1 MIKKILVT
9 LLILILLSAIGIVS
23 LIVFVD
29 PNNYRGFISNTVKD
43 KTGYELTIDGNLRW
57 HIWPQV
63 SILTDSVKLSD
74 IDAKKPILTADNMRL
89 DVELF
94 PLFSKKL
101 TVKNVFIKSAII
113 NITDESKGQVYK
125 HKAQQQTTT
134 DENQTS
140 QTKQQKDSSKWAFT
154 LNKLE
159 VSDSTVVLQNKDDFI
174 NFRNINLAI
183 TQKTDK
189 KIAIDVKG
197 NIDRNQQDFSY
208 VANADV
214 DLALFPEKAIIDLKK
229 FNYIYKGIDLSAKEL
244 KGNLKGVIDY
254 YHNSK
259 QLMSKD
265 LSFSANENYFSGSFN
280 ANFDKKPYIDL
291 TIASNELNFTPF
303 IQKDKDKKTN
313 QNITI
318 QQTPPV
324 VSNVINVDNELNFL
338 NNFNAKAKL
347 DIKKLNVNNMIFN
360 NINVALV
367 NNDGVATIQNIS
379 ADFAKGHIAATGM
392 ANGKQKYTQ
401 IKLIPKISN
410 IDLNT
415 FFNQME
421 TPNDLEGLFNANGD
435 IELST
440 LSANKLLES
449 LKGNLS
455 INISNAKLNKI
466 NINNIIENAATKY
479 IKDVSSTENLK
490 NYTEFSKISTTAYF
504 NKGDLELTTLNA
516 LSPTLEVV
524 EGSGRVG
531 MIQKNLDINMNVKI
545 LGGWN
550 GKSETI
556 AKLQKLVIP
565 MHIYGEFSK
574 LHYQLDL
581 GQVIKDI
588 FNDKLQESL
597 DKFRNKLENRNSKD
611 DSKSNSKQKAVDM
624 LENLLSK

>member
-9 LLILILLSAIGIVS
+9 LLILILLTAIGIVS

-29 PNNYRGFISNTVKD
+29 PNNYRGFISDTVKN

-57 HIWPQV
+57 HIWPQI

-101 TVKNVFIKSAII
+101 EVKNVFIKSAII
-113 NITDESKGQVYK
+113 NITDDSKGQVYK
-125 HKAQQQTTT
+125 HKAEQLPSTDESQTT
-134 DENQTS
+134 

-159 VSDSTVVLQNKDDFI
+159 VSDSTIVLQNKDDFI

-183 TQKTDK
+183 IQKADK
-189 KIAIDVKG
+189 KITIDVKG
-197 NIDRNQQDFSY
+197 NIDRNQQNFSY
-208 VANADV
+208 VADADV
-214 DLALFPEKAIIDLKK
+214 DLTLFPEKAIIDLKK
-229 FNYIYKGIDLSAKEL
+229 FDYTYKGIALPTKEL
-244 KGNLKGVIDY
+244 KGNLKGVINY
-254 YHNSK
+254 QHNSK
-259 QLMSKD
+259 QLTSKD
-265 LSFSANENYFSGSFN
+265 LSFSVNENYFSGALN

-291 TIASNELNFTPF
+291 TVTSNELNLTPF
-303 IQKDKDKKTN
+303 LEKDKKTN
-313 QNITI
+313 ENITI

-324 VSNVINVDNELNFL
+324 VSNVTKVDNELNFL
-338 NNFNAKAKL
+338 NSFNAKAKL
-347 DIKKLNVNNMIFN
+347 DIKKLNINKMILN
-360 NINVALV
+360 DIDVALT
-367 NNDGVATIQNIS
+367 NNDGVATFQNIS
-379 ADFAKGHIAATGM
+379 FDFAKGHIAATGM

-401 IKLIPKISN
+401 IKLIPKVTN

-421 TPNDLEGLFNANGD
+421 TPNDLEGLFNASGD
-435 IELST
+435 IEVNT
-440 LSANKLLES
+440 LSGNKLLES

-455 INISNAKLNKI
+455 INVTNAKLNKI
-466 NINNIIENAATKY
+466 NINSIIENAATKY
-479 IKDVSSTENLK
+479 TKDISSTENMK
-490 NYTEFSKISTTAYF
+490 NYTEFSKISTDAYL
-504 NKGDLELTTLNA
+504 NKGNLELTTLNA
-516 LSPTLEVV
+516 LSPTLEVID
-524 EGSGRVG
+524 GSGRVG
-531 MIQKNLDINMNVKI
+531 MTQKDLDINMNIKI

-550 GKSETI
+550 GKSNTI

-565 MHIYGEFSK
+565 LRIYGQFSK
-574 LHYQLDL
+574 LHYQLDI
-581 GQVIKDI
+581 GQVIKDL

-597 DKFRNKLENRNSKD
+597 DKFRIKLENRNSKD
-611 DSKSNSKQKAVDM
+611 DSKSKSKQKAVDM

>member
-1 MIKKILVT
+1 MIKKILIT
-9 LLILILLSAIGIVS
+9 LLILILLTAIGIVS

-29 PNNYRGFISNTVKD
+29 PNNYRGFISDTVKD

-101 TVKNVFIKSAII
+101 EVKNVFIKSAII
-113 NITDESKGQVYK
+113 NITDDSKGQVYK
-125 HKAQQQTTT
+125 HKAEQQPSTDESQTT
-134 DENQTS
+134 

-183 TQKTDK
+183 IQKSDK

-197 NIDRNQQDFSY
+197 NIDRNQQNFSY
-208 VANADV
+208 VADADV

-229 FNYIYKGIDLSAKEL
+229 FDYTYKGVAIPTKEL
-244 KGNLKGVIDY
+244 KGNLKGVINY
-254 YHNSK
+254 LHNSK
-259 QLMSKD
+259 QLTSKD
-265 LSFSANENYFSGSFN
+265 LSFSVNENYFSGAVN

-291 TIASNELNFTPF
+291 TVTSNELNLTPF
-303 IQKDKDKKTN
+303 LEKDKKTN
-313 QNITI
+313 ENITI

-324 VSNVINVDNELNFL
+324 VSNVTKVNNELNFL
-338 NNFNAKAKL
+338 NSFNAKAKL
-347 DIKKLNVNNMIFN
+347 DIKKLNVNKMILN
-360 NINVALV
+360 NINVALA
-367 NNDGVATIQNIS
+367 NNDGVATFQNIS
-379 ADFAKGHIAATGM
+379 FDFAKGHIAATGM

-401 IKLIPKISN
+401 IKLIPKVTN

-421 TPNDLEGLFNANGD
+421 TPNDLEGLFNASGD
-435 IELST
+435 IEVNT
-440 LSANKLLES
+440 LSGNKLLES

-455 INISNAKLNKI
+455 INVTNAKLNKI
-466 NINNIIENAATKY
+466 NINNIIQNAATKY
-479 IKDVSSTENLK
+479 TKDISSTENMK
-490 NYTEFSKISTTAYF
+490 NYTEFSKISTDAYL
-504 NKGDLELTTLNA
+504 NKGNLELTTLNA
-516 LSPTLEVV
+516 LSPTLEVID
-524 EGSGRVG
+524 GSGRVG
-531 MIQKNLDINMNVKI
+531 MTQKDLDINMNIKI

-550 GKSETI
+550 GKSNTI

-565 MHIYGEFSK
+565 LRIYGQFSK
-574 LHYQLDL
+574 LHYQLDI
-581 GQVIKDI
+581 GQVIKDL

-597 DKFRNKLENRNSKD
+597 DKFRNKLENRSSKD
-611 DSKSNSKQKAVDM
+611 GSKSDSKQKAVDM
-624 LENLLSK
+624 LENLLGK

>member
-9 LLILILLSAIGIVS
+9 LLILILLTAIGIVS

-29 PNNYRGFISNTVKD
+29 PNNYRGFISDTVKD

-57 HIWPQV
+57 HIWPQI

-101 TVKNVFIKSAII
+101 EVKNVFIKSAII
-113 NITDESKGQVYK
+113 NITDDSKGQVYK
-125 HKAQQQTTT
+125 HKAEQLPSTDESQTT
-134 DENQTS
+134 

-159 VSDSTVVLQNKDDFI
+159 VSDSTIVLQNKDDFI

-183 TQKTDK
+183 IQKADK
-189 KIAIDVKG
+189 KITIDVKG
-197 NIDRNQQDFSY
+197 NIDRNQQNFSY
-208 VANADV
+208 VADADV
-214 DLALFPEKAIIDLKK
+214 DLTLFPEKAIIDLKK
-229 FNYIYKGIDLSAKEL
+229 FDYTYKGIALPTKEL
-244 KGNLKGVIDY
+244 KGNLKGVINY
-254 YHNSK
+254 QHNSK
-259 QLMSKD
+259 QLTSKD
-265 LSFSANENYFSGSFN
+265 LSFSVNENYFSGALN

-291 TIASNELNFTPF
+291 TVTSNELNLTPF
-303 IQKDKDKKTN
+303 LEKDKKTN
-313 QNITI
+313 ENITI

-324 VSNVINVDNELNFL
+324 VSNVTKVDNELNFL
-338 NNFNAKAKL
+338 NSFNAKAKL
-347 DIKKLNVNNMIFN
+347 DIKKLNINKMILN
-360 NINVALV
+360 NIDVALT
-367 NNDGVATIQNIS
+367 NNDGVATFQNIS
-379 ADFAKGHIAATGM
+379 FDFAKGHIAATGM

-401 IKLIPKISN
+401 IKLIPKVTN

-421 TPNDLEGLFNANGD
+421 TPNDLEGLFNASGD
-435 IELST
+435 IEVNT
-440 LSANKLLES
+440 LSGNKLLES

-455 INISNAKLNKI
+455 INVTNAKLNKI

-479 IKDVSSTENLK
+479 TKDISSTENMK
-490 NYTEFSKISTTAYF
+490 NYTEFSKISTDAYL
-504 NKGDLELTTLNA
+504 NKGNLELTTLNA
-516 LSPTLEVV
+516 LSPTLEVID
-524 EGSGRVG
+524 GSGRVG
-531 MIQKNLDINMNVKI
+531 MTQKDLDINMNIKI

-550 GKSETI
+550 GKSNTI

-565 MHIYGEFSK
+565 LRIYGQFSK
-574 LHYQLDL
+574 LHYQLDI
-581 GQVIKDI
+581 GQVIKDL

-597 DKFRNKLENRNSKD
+597 DKFRIKLENRNSKD
-611 DSKSNSKQKAVDM
+611 DSKSKSKQKAVDM

>member
-1 MIKKILVT
+1 MIKKILIT
-9 LLILILLSAIGIVS
+9 LLILILLTAIGIVS

-29 PNNYRGFISNTVKD
+29 PNNYRGFISDTVKD

-57 HIWPQV
+57 HIWPQI

-101 TVKNVFIKSAII
+101 EVKNVFIKSAII

-125 HKAQQQTTT
+125 HKAEQQPTTDDTQTT
-134 DENQTS
+134 
-140 QTKQQKDSSKWAFT
+140 QTKQQKESSKWAFT

-183 TQKTDK
+183 IQKSDK

-197 NIDRNQQDFSY
+197 NIDRNQQNFSY
-208 VANADV
+208 VADADV

-229 FNYIYKGIDLSAKEL
+229 FDYTYKGVAIPTKEL
-244 KGNLKGVIDY
+244 KGNLKGVINY
-254 YHNSK
+254 LHNSK
-259 QLMSKD
+259 QLTSKD
-265 LSFSANENYFSGSFN
+265 LSFSVNENYFSGAFN

-291 TIASNELNFTPF
+291 TVTSNELNLTPF
-303 IQKDKDKKTN
+303 LEKDKKTN
-313 QNITI
+313 ENITI

-324 VSNVINVDNELNFL
+324 VSNVTKVDNELNFL
-338 NNFNAKAKL
+338 NSFNAKAKL
-347 DIKKLNVNNMIFN
+347 DIKKLNVNKMILN
-360 NINVALV
+360 NINVALA
-367 NNDGVATIQNIS
+367 NNDGVTTFQNIGF
-379 ADFAKGHIAATGM
+379 DFAKGHIAATGM

-401 IKLIPKISN
+401 IKLVPKITN

-415 FFNQME
+415 FFNQIE
-421 TPNDLEGLFNANGD
+421 TPNDLEGVFNASGD
-435 IELST
+435 IEVNT
-440 LSANKLLES
+440 LSGNKLLEN

-455 INISNAKLNKI
+455 INVTNAKLNKI
-466 NINNIIENAATKY
+466 NINSIIQNAATKY
-479 IKDVSSTENLK
+479 TKDVSATDNMK
-490 NYTEFSKISTTAYF
+490 NYTEFSKISTDAYL
-504 NKGDLELTTLNA
+504 NRGNLELTTLNA
-516 LSPTLEVV
+516 LSPTLEIVD
-524 EGSGRVG
+524 GSGKVG
-531 MIQKNLDINMNVKI
+531 MSQKDLDINMNIKI

-550 GKSETI
+550 GKSNTI

-565 MHIYGEFSK
+565 LRIYGQFSK
-574 LHYQLDL
+574 LHYQLDI
-581 GQVIKDI
+581 GQVIKDL

-611 DSKSNSKQKAVDM
+611 GSKSDSKQKAVDM
-624 LENLLSK
+624 LENLLGK

>member
-1 MIKKILVT
+1 MIKKILIT
-9 LLILILLSAIGIVS
+9 LLILILLTAIGIVS

-29 PNNYRGFISNTVKD
+29 PNNYRGFISDTVKD

-101 TVKNVFIKSAII
+101 EIKNVFIKSAII

-125 HKAQQQTTT
+125 HKAEQQPTTDDTQTT
-134 DENQTS
+134 
-140 QTKQQKDSSKWAFT
+140 QTKQQKESSKWAFT

-183 TQKTDK
+183 IQKSDK

-197 NIDRNQQDFSY
+197 NIDRNQQNFSY
-208 VANADV
+208 VADADV

-229 FNYIYKGIDLSAKEL
+229 FDYTYKGVAIPTKEL
-244 KGNLKGVIDY
+244 KGNLKGVINY
-254 YHNSK
+254 LHNSK
-259 QLMSKD
+259 QLTSKD
-265 LSFSANENYFSGSFN
+265 LSFSVNENYFSGAVN

-291 TIASNELNFTPF
+291 TVTSNELNLTPF
-303 IQKDKDKKTN
+303 LEKDKKTN
-313 QNITI
+313 ENITI

-324 VSNVINVDNELNFL
+324 VSNVTNVDNELNFL
-338 NNFNAKAKL
+338 NSFNAKAKL
-347 DIKKLNVNNMIFN
+347 DIKKLNVNKMILN
-360 NINVALV
+360 NINVALA
-367 NNDGVATIQNIS
+367 NNDGVTTFQNIGF
-379 ADFAKGHIAATGM
+379 DFAKGHIAATGM

-401 IKLIPKISN
+401 IKLVPKITN

-415 FFNQME
+415 FFNQIE
-421 TPNDLEGLFNANGD
+421 TPNDLEGVFNASGD
-435 IELST
+435 IEVNT
-440 LSANKLLES
+440 LSGNKLLEN

-455 INISNAKLNKI
+455 INVTNAKLNKI
-466 NINNIIENAATKY
+466 NINSIIQNAATKY
-479 IKDVSSTENLK
+479 TKDVSATENMK
-490 NYTEFSKISTTAYF
+490 NYTEFSKISTDAYL
-504 NKGDLELTTLNA
+504 NRGNLELTTLNA
-516 LSPTLEVV
+516 LSPTLEIVD
-524 EGSGRVG
+524 GSGKVG
-531 MIQKNLDINMNVKI
+531 MIQKDLDINMNIKI

-550 GKSETI
+550 GKSNTI

-565 MHIYGEFSK
+565 LRIYGQFSK
-574 LHYQLDL
+574 LHYQLDI
-581 GQVIKDI
+581 GQVIKDL

-597 DKFRNKLENRNSKD
+597 DKFRNKLENHSSKD
-611 DSKSNSKQKAVDM
+611 GSKSDSKQKAVDM
-624 LENLLSK
+624 LENLLGK

>member
-1 MIKKILVT
+1 MIKKILIT
-9 LLILILLSAIGIVS
+9 LLILILLTAIGIVS

-29 PNNYRGFISNTVKD
+29 PNNYRGFISDTVKD

-101 TVKNVFIKSAII
+101 EVKNVFIKSAII

-125 HKAQQQTTT
+125 HKAEQQPTANDTQTT
-134 DENQTS
+134 
-140 QTKQQKDSSKWAFT
+140 QTKQQKESSKWAFT

-183 TQKTDK
+183 IQKSDK

-197 NIDRNQQDFSY
+197 NIDRNQQIFSY
-208 VANADV
+208 VADADV
-214 DLALFPEKAIIDLKK
+214 DLTLFPEKAIIDLKK
-229 FNYIYKGIDLSAKEL
+229 FDYTYKGIALPTKEL

-254 YHNSK
+254 QHNSK
-259 QLMSKD
+259 QLTSKD
-265 LSFSANENYFSGSFN
+265 LSFSVNENYFSGAVN

-291 TIASNELNFTPF
+291 TVTSNELNLTPF
-303 IQKDKDKKTN
+303 LEKDKKTN
-313 QNITI
+313 ENITI

-324 VSNVINVDNELNFL
+324 VSNVTKIDNELNFL
-338 NNFNAKAKL
+338 NSFNAKAKL
-347 DIKKLNVNNMIFN
+347 DIKKLNVNKMILN
-360 NINVALV
+360 NINVALA
-367 NNDGVATIQNIS
+367 NNDGVTTFQNIGF
-379 ADFAKGHIAATGM
+379 DFAKGHIAATGM

-401 IKLIPKISN
+401 IKLVPKITN

-415 FFNQME
+415 FFNQIE
-421 TPNDLEGLFNANGD
+421 TPNDLEGVFNASGD
-435 IELST
+435 IEVNT
-440 LSANKLLES
+440 LSGNKLLEN

-455 INISNAKLNKI
+455 INVTNAKLNKI
-466 NINNIIENAATKY
+466 NINSIIQNAATKY
-479 IKDVSSTENLK
+479 TKDVSATDNMK
-490 NYTEFSKISTTAYF
+490 NYTEFSKISTDAYL
-504 NKGDLELTTLNA
+504 NRGNLELTTLNA
-516 LSPTLEVV
+516 LSPTLEIVD
-524 EGSGRVG
+524 GSGKVG
-531 MIQKNLDINMNVKI
+531 MIQKDLDINMNIKI

-550 GKSETI
+550 GKSNTI

-565 MHIYGEFSK
+565 LRIYGQFSK
-574 LHYQLDL
+574 LHYQLDI
-581 GQVIKDI
+581 GQVIKDL

-597 DKFRNKLENRNSKD
+597 DKFRNKLENRSSKD
-611 DSKSNSKQKAVDM
+611 GSKSDSKQKAVDM
-624 LENLLSK
+624 LENLLGK

>member
-9 LLILILLSAIGIVS
+9 LLILILLTAIGIVS

-29 PNNYRGFISNTVKD
+29 PNNYRGFISDTVKD

-57 HIWPQV
+57 HIWPQI

-101 TVKNVFIKSAII
+101 EVKNVFIKSAII
-113 NITDESKGQVYK
+113 NITDDSKGKVYK
-125 HKAQQQTTT
+125 HKAEQLPSTNESQTT
-134 DENQTS
+134 QTN
-140 QTKQQKDSSKWAFT
+140 QQKDSSKWAFT

-159 VSDSTVVLQNKDDFI
+159 VSDSTIVLQNKDDFI

-183 TQKTDK
+183 IQKADK

-197 NIDRNQQDFSY
+197 NIDRNQQNFSY
-208 VANADV
+208 LADADV
-214 DLALFPEKAIIDLKK
+214 DLTLFPEKAVIDLKK
-229 FNYIYKGIDLSAKEL
+229 FDYTYKGIALPTKEL
-244 KGNLKGVIDY
+244 KGNLKGVINY
-254 YHNSK
+254 QHNSK
-259 QLMSKD
+259 QLTSKD
-265 LSFSANENYFSGSFN
+265 LSFSVNENYFSGAFN

-291 TIASNELNFTPF
+291 TVTSNELNLTPF
-303 IQKDKDKKTN
+303 LEKDKKTN
-313 QNITI
+313 ENITI

-324 VSNVINVDNELNFL
+324 VSNVTKVDNELNFL
-338 NNFNAKAKL
+338 NSFNAKAKL
-347 DIKKLNVNNMIFN
+347 DIKKLNINKMILN
-360 NINVALV
+360 NIDVALT
-367 NNDGVATIQNIS
+367 NNDGVATFQNIS
-379 ADFAKGHIAATGM
+379 FDFAKGHIAATGM

-401 IKLIPKISN
+401 IKLIPKVTN

-435 IELST
+435 IEVNT
-440 LSANKLLES
+440 LSGNKLLES

-455 INISNAKLNKI
+455 INVTNAKLNKI
-466 NINNIIENAATKY
+466 NINNIIQNAATKY
-479 IKDVSSTENLK
+479 TKDISSTENMK
-490 NYTEFSKISTTAYF
+490 NYTEFSKISTDAYL
-504 NKGDLELTTLNA
+504 NKGNLELTTLNA
-516 LSPTLEVV
+516 LSPTLEVID
-524 EGSGRVG
+524 GSGRVG
-531 MIQKNLDINMNVKI
+531 MTQKDLDINMNIKI

-550 GKSETI
+550 GKSNTI

-565 MHIYGEFSK
+565 LRIYGQFSK
-574 LHYQLDL
+574 LHYQLDI
-581 GQVIKDI
+581 GQVIKDL

-597 DKFRNKLENRNSKD
+597 DKFRIKLENRNSKD
-611 DSKSNSKQKAVDM
+611 DSKSKSKQKAVDM

>member
-9 LLILILLSAIGIVS
+9 LLILILLTAIGIVS

-29 PNNYRGFISNTVKD
+29 PNNYRGFISDTVKN

-57 HIWPQV
+57 HIWPQI

-101 TVKNVFIKSAII
+101 EVKNVFIKSAII
-113 NITDESKGQVYK
+113 NITDDSKGQVYK
-125 HKAQQQTTT
+125 HKAEQLPSTDESQTT
-134 DENQTS
+134 

-159 VSDSTVVLQNKDDFI
+159 VSDSTIVLQNKDDFI

-183 TQKTDK
+183 IQKADK
-189 KIAIDVKG
+189 KITIDVKG
-197 NIDRNQQDFSY
+197 NIDRNQQNFSY
-208 VANADV
+208 VADADV
-214 DLALFPEKAIIDLKK
+214 DLTLFPEKAIIDLKK
-229 FNYIYKGIDLSAKEL
+229 FDYTYKGIALPTKEL
-244 KGNLKGVIDY
+244 KGNLKGVINY
-254 YHNSK
+254 QHNSK
-259 QLMSKD
+259 QLTSKD
-265 LSFSANENYFSGSFN
+265 LSFSVNENYFSGALN

-291 TIASNELNFTPF
+291 TVTSNELNLTPF
-303 IQKDKDKKTN
+303 LEKDKKTDE
-313 QNITI
+313 NITI

-324 VSNVINVDNELNFL
+324 VSNVTKVDNELNFL
-338 NNFNAKAKL
+338 NSFNAKAKL
-347 DIKKLNVNNMIFN
+347 DIKKLNINKMILN
-360 NINVALV
+360 NIDVALT
-367 NNDGVATIQNIS
+367 NNDGVATFQNIS
-379 ADFAKGHIAATGM
+379 FDFAKGHIAATGM

-401 IKLIPKISN
+401 IKLIPKVTN

-435 IELST
+435 IEVNT
-440 LSANKLLES
+440 LSGNKLLES

-455 INISNAKLNKI
+455 INVTNAKLNKI
-466 NINNIIENAATKY
+466 NINSIIENAATKY
-479 IKDVSSTENLK
+479 TKDISSTENMK
-490 NYTEFSKISTTAYF
+490 NYTEFSKISTDVYL
-504 NKGDLELTTLNA
+504 NKGNLELTTLNA
-516 LSPTLEVV
+516 LSPTLEVID
-524 EGSGRVG
+524 GSGRVG
-531 MIQKNLDINMNVKI
+531 MTQKDLDINMNIKI

-550 GKSETI
+550 GKSNTI

-565 MHIYGEFSK
+565 LRIYGQFSK
-574 LHYQLDL
+574 LHYQLDI
-581 GQVIKDI
+581 GQVIKDL

-597 DKFRNKLENRNSKD
+597 DKFRIKLENRNSKD
-611 DSKSNSKQKAVDM
+611 DSKSKSKQKAVDM

>member
-9 LLILILLSAIGIVS
+9 LLILILLTAIGIVS

-29 PNNYRGFISNTVKD
+29 PNNYRGFISDTVKD

-57 HIWPQV
+57 HIWPQI

-101 TVKNVFIKSAII
+101 EVKNVFIKSAII
-113 NITDESKGQVYK
+113 NITDDSKGQVYK
-125 HKAQQQTTT
+125 HKAEQLPSANESQTT
-134 DENQTS
+134 QTN
-140 QTKQQKDSSKWAFT
+140 QQKDSSKWAFT

-159 VSDSTVVLQNKDDFI
+159 VSDSTIVLQNKDDFI

-183 TQKTDK
+183 IQKADK

-197 NIDRNQQDFSY
+197 NIDRNQQNFSY
-208 VANADV
+208 VADADV
-214 DLALFPEKAIIDLKK
+214 DLTLFPEKAVIDLKK
-229 FNYIYKGIDLSAKEL
+229 FDYTYKGIALPTKEL
-244 KGNLKGVIDY
+244 KGNLKGVINY
-254 YHNSK
+254 QHNSK
-259 QLMSKD
+259 QLTSKD
-265 LSFSANENYFSGSFN
+265 LSFSVNENYFSGAFN

-291 TIASNELNFTPF
+291 TVTSNELNLTPF
-303 IQKDKDKKTN
+303 LEKDKKTN
-313 QNITI
+313 ENITI

-324 VSNVINVDNELNFL
+324 VSNVTKVDNELNFL
-338 NNFNAKAKL
+338 NSFNAKAKL
-347 DIKKLNVNNMIFN
+347 DIKKLNINKMILN
-360 NINVALV
+360 NIDVALT
-367 NNDGVATIQNIS
+367 NNDGVATFQNIS
-379 ADFAKGHIAATGM
+379 FDFAKGHIAATGM

-401 IKLIPKISN
+401 IKLIPKVTN

-435 IELST
+435 IEVNT
-440 LSANKLLES
+440 LSGNKLLES

-455 INISNAKLNKI
+455 INVTNAKLNKI
-466 NINNIIENAATKY
+466 NINSIIENAATKY
-479 IKDVSSTENLK
+479 TKDISSTENMK
-490 NYTEFSKISTTAYF
+490 NYTEFSKISTDAYL
-504 NKGDLELTTLNA
+504 NKGNLELTTLNA
-516 LSPTLEVV
+516 LSPTLEVID
-524 EGSGRVG
+524 GSGRVG
-531 MIQKNLDINMNVKI
+531 MTQKDLDINMNIKI

-550 GKSETI
+550 GKSNTI

-565 MHIYGEFSK
+565 LRIYGQFSK
-574 LHYQLDL
+574 LHYQLDI
-581 GQVIKDI
+581 GQVIKDL

-597 DKFRNKLENRNSKD
+597 DKFRIKLENRNSKD
-611 DSKSNSKQKAVDM
+611 DSKSKSKQKAVDM

>member
-9 LLILILLSAIGIVS
+9 LLILILLTAIGIVS

-29 PNNYRGFISNTVKD
+29 PNNYRGFISDTVKD

-57 HIWPQV
+57 HIWPQI

-101 TVKNVFIKSAII
+101 EVKNVFIKSAII
-113 NITDESKGQVYK
+113 NITDDSKGQVYK
-125 HKAQQQTTT
+125 HKAEQLPSTDESQTT
-134 DENQTS
+134 

-159 VSDSTVVLQNKDDFI
+159 VSDSTIVLQNKDDFI

-183 TQKTDK
+183 IQKADK
-189 KIAIDVKG
+189 KITIDVKG
-197 NIDRNQQDFSY
+197 NIDRNQQNFSY
-208 VANADV
+208 LADADV
-214 DLALFPEKAIIDLKK
+214 DLTLFPEKAIIDLKK
-229 FNYIYKGIDLSAKEL
+229 FDYTYKGIALPTKEL
-244 KGNLKGVIDY
+244 KGNLKGVINY
-254 YHNSK
+254 QHNSK
-259 QLMSKD
+259 QLTSKD
-265 LSFSANENYFSGSFN
+265 LSFSVNENYFSGALN

-291 TIASNELNFTPF
+291 TVTSNELNLTPF
-303 IQKDKDKKTN
+303 LEKDKKTN
-313 QNITI
+313 ENITI

-324 VSNVINVDNELNFL
+324 VSNVTKVDNELSFL
-338 NNFNAKAKL
+338 NSFNAKAKL
-347 DIKKLNVNNMIFN
+347 DIKKLNINKMILN
-360 NINVALV
+360 DIDVALT
-367 NNDGVATIQNIS
+367 NNDGVATFQNIS
-379 ADFAKGHIAATGM
+379 FDFAKGHIAATGM

-401 IKLIPKISN
+401 IKLIPKVTN

-421 TPNDLEGLFNANGD
+421 TPNDLEGLFNASGD
-435 IELST
+435 IEVNT
-440 LSANKLLES
+440 LSGNKLLES

-455 INISNAKLNKI
+455 INVTNAKLNKI
-466 NINNIIENAATKY
+466 NINNIIQNAATKY
-479 IKDVSSTENLK
+479 TKDISSTENMK
-490 NYTEFSKISTTAYF
+490 NYTEFSKISTDAYL
-504 NKGDLELTTLNA
+504 NKGNLELTTLNA
-516 LSPTLEVV
+516 LSPTLEVID
-524 EGSGRVG
+524 GSGRVG
-531 MIQKNLDINMNVKI
+531 MTQKDLDINMNIKI

-550 GKSETI
+550 GKSNTI

-565 MHIYGEFSK
+565 LRIYGQFSK
-574 LHYQLDL
+574 LHYQLDI
-581 GQVIKDI
+581 GQVIKDL

-597 DKFRNKLENRNSKD
+597 DKFRIKLENRNSKD
-611 DSKSNSKQKAVDM
+611 DSKSKSKQKAVDM

>member
-9 LLILILLSAIGIVS
+9 LLILILLTAIGIVS

-29 PNNYRGFISNTVKD
+29 PNNYRGFISDTVKD

-57 HIWPQV
+57 HIWPQI

-101 TVKNVFIKSAII
+101 EVKNVFIKSAII
-113 NITDESKGQVYK
+113 NITDDSKGQVYK
-125 HKAQQQTTT
+125 HKAEQLPSTNESQTT
-134 DENQTS
+134 QTN
-140 QTKQQKDSSKWAFT
+140 QQKDSSKWAFT

-159 VSDSTVVLQNKDDFI
+159 VSDSTIVLQNKDDFI

-183 TQKTDK
+183 IQKADK

-197 NIDRNQQDFSY
+197 NIDRNQQNFSY
-208 VANADV
+208 LADADV
-214 DLALFPEKAIIDLKK
+214 DLTLFPEKAVIDLKK
-229 FNYIYKGIDLSAKEL
+229 FDYTYKGIALPTKEL
-244 KGNLKGVIDY
+244 KGNLKGVINY
-254 YHNSK
+254 QHNSK
-259 QLMSKD
+259 QLTSKD
-265 LSFSANENYFSGSFN
+265 LSFSVNENYFSGAFN

-291 TIASNELNFTPF
+291 TVTSNELNLTPF
-303 IQKDKDKKTN
+303 LEKDKKTN
-313 QNITI
+313 ENITI

-324 VSNVINVDNELNFL
+324 VSNVTKVDNELNFL
-338 NNFNAKAKL
+338 NSFNAKAKL
-347 DIKKLNVNNMIFN
+347 DIKKLNINKMILN
-360 NINVALV
+360 NIDVALT
-367 NNDGVATIQNIS
+367 NNDGVATFQNIS
-379 ADFAKGHIAATGM
+379 FDFAKGHIAATGM

-401 IKLIPKISN
+401 IKLIPKVTN

-435 IELST
+435 IEVNT
-440 LSANKLLES
+440 LSGNKLLES

-455 INISNAKLNKI
+455 INVTNAKLNKI
-466 NINNIIENAATKY
+466 NINSIIENAATKY
-479 IKDVSSTENLK
+479 TKDISSTENMK
-490 NYTEFSKISTTAYF
+490 NYTEFSKISTDAYL
-504 NKGDLELTTLNA
+504 NKGNLELTTLNA
-516 LSPTLEVV
+516 LSPTLEVID
-524 EGSGRVG
+524 GSGRVG
-531 MIQKNLDINMNVKI
+531 MTQKDLDINMNIKI

-550 GKSETI
+550 GKSNTI

-565 MHIYGEFSK
+565 LRIYGQFSK
-574 LHYQLDL
+574 LHYQLDI
-581 GQVIKDI
+581 GQVIKDL

-597 DKFRNKLENRNSKD
+597 DKFRIKLENRNSKD
-611 DSKSNSKQKAVDM
+611 DSKSKSKQKAVDM

>member
-1 MIKKILVT
+1 MIKKILIT
-9 LLILILLSAIGIVS
+9 LLILILLTAIGIVS

-29 PNNYRGFISNTVKD
+29 PNNYRGFISDTVKD

-101 TVKNVFIKSAII
+101 EVKNVFIKSAII

-125 HKAQQQTTT
+125 HKAEQQPTTDDTQTT
-134 DENQTS
+134 
-140 QTKQQKDSSKWAFT
+140 QTKQQKESSKWAFT

-183 TQKTDK
+183 IQKSDK

-197 NIDRNQQDFSY
+197 NIDRNQQIFSY
-208 VANADV
+208 VADADV

-229 FNYIYKGIDLSAKEL
+229 FDYTYKGVAIPTKEL
-244 KGNLKGVIDY
+244 KGNLKGVINY
-254 YHNSK
+254 LHNSK
-259 QLMSKD
+259 QLTSKD
-265 LSFSANENYFSGSFN
+265 LSFSVNENYFSGAVN

-291 TIASNELNFTPF
+291 TVTSNELNLTPF
-303 IQKDKDKKTN
+303 LEKDKKAN
-313 QNITI
+313 ENITI

-324 VSNVINVDNELNFL
+324 VSNVTKVNNELNFL
-338 NNFNAKAKL
+338 NSFNAKAKL
-347 DIKKLNVNNMIFN
+347 DIKKLNVNKMILN
-360 NINVALV
+360 NINVALA
-367 NNDGVATIQNIS
+367 NNDGVTTFQNIGF
-379 ADFAKGHIAATGM
+379 DFAKGHIAATGM

-401 IKLIPKISN
+401 IKLIPKITN

-415 FFNQME
+415 FFNQIE
-421 TPNDLEGLFNANGD
+421 TPNDLEGVFNASGD
-435 IELST
+435 IEVNT
-440 LSANKLLES
+440 LSGNKLLEN

-455 INISNAKLNKI
+455 INVTNAKLNKI
-466 NINNIIENAATKY
+466 NINSIIQNAATKY
-479 IKDVSSTENLK
+479 TKDVSATDNMK
-490 NYTEFSKISTTAYF
+490 NYTEFSKISTDAYL
-504 NKGDLELTTLNA
+504 NRGNLELTTLNA
-516 LSPTLEVV
+516 LSPTLEIVD
-524 EGSGRVG
+524 GSGKVG
-531 MIQKNLDINMNVKI
+531 MIQKDLDINMNIKI

-550 GKSETI
+550 GKSNTI

-565 MHIYGEFSK
+565 LRIYGQFSK
-574 LHYQLDL
+574 LHYQLDI
-581 GQVIKDI
+581 GQVIKDL

-597 DKFRNKLENRNSKD
+597 DKFRNKLENHSSKD
-611 DSKSNSKQKAVDM
+611 GSKSDSKQKAVDM
-624 LENLLSK
+624 LENLLGK

>member
-1 MIKKILVT
+1 MIKKILIT
-9 LLILILLSAIGIVS
+9 LLILILLTVIGIVS

-29 PNNYRGFISNTVKD
+29 PNNYRGFISDTVKD

-101 TVKNVFIKSAII
+101 EVKNVFIKSAII

-125 HKAQQQTTT
+125 HKAEQQPTADDIQTT
-134 DENQTS
+134 
-140 QTKQQKDSSKWAFT
+140 QTKQQKESSKWAFT

-183 TQKTDK
+183 IQKSDK

-197 NIDRNQQDFSY
+197 NIDRNQQNFSY
-208 VANADV
+208 VADADV

-229 FNYIYKGIDLSAKEL
+229 FDYTYKGIAIPTKEL
-244 KGNLKGVIDY
+244 KGNLKGVINY
-254 YHNSK
+254 LHNSK
-259 QLMSKD
+259 QLTSKD
-265 LSFSANENYFSGSFN
+265 LSFSVNENYFSGAVN
-280 ANFDKKPYIDL
+280 ANFDNKPYIDL
-291 TIASNELNFTPF
+291 TVTSNELNLTPF
-303 IQKDKDKKTN
+303 LEKDKKTN
-313 QNITI
+313 ENITI

-324 VSNVINVDNELNFL
+324 VSNVTKVNNELNFL
-338 NNFNAKAKL
+338 NSFNAKAKL
-347 DIKKLNVNNMIFN
+347 EIKKLNVNKMILN
-360 NINVALV
+360 NINVALA
-367 NNDGVATIQNIS
+367 NNGGVTTFQNIGF
-379 ADFAKGHIAATGM
+379 DFAKGHIAATGM

-401 IKLIPKISN
+401 IKLIPKITN

-415 FFNQME
+415 FFNQIE
-421 TPNDLEGLFNANGD
+421 TPNDLEGLFNASGD
-435 IELST
+435 IEVNT
-440 LSANKLLES
+440 LSGNKLLEN

-455 INISNAKLNKI
+455 INLTNAKLNKI
-466 NINNIIENAATKY
+466 NINSIIQNAATKY
-479 IKDVSSTENLK
+479 TKDVSATENMK
-490 NYTEFSKISTTAYF
+490 NYTEFSKISTDAYLDRG
-504 NKGDLELTTLNA
+504 NLELTTLNA
-516 LSPTLEVV
+516 LSPTLEIVD
-524 EGSGRVG
+524 GSGKVG
-531 MIQKNLDINMNVKI
+531 MIQKDLDINMNIKI

-550 GKSETI
+550 GKSNTI

-565 MHIYGEFSK
+565 LRIYGQFSK
-574 LHYQLDL
+574 LHYQLDI
-581 GQVIKDI
+581 GQVIKDL

-597 DKFRNKLENRNSKD
+597 DKFRNKLENRSSKD
-611 DSKSNSKQKAVDM
+611 GSKSDSKQKAVDM
-624 LENLLSK
+624 LENLLGK

>member
-1 MIKKILVT
+1 MIKKILIT
-9 LLILILLSAIGIVS
+9 LLILILLTAIGIVS

-29 PNNYRGFISNTVKD
+29 PNNYRGFISDTVKD

-101 TVKNVFIKSAII
+101 EVKNVFIKSAII

-125 HKAQQQTTT
+125 HKAEQQPTTDDTQTT
-134 DENQTS
+134 
-140 QTKQQKDSSKWAFT
+140 QTKQQKESSKWAFT

-183 TQKTDK
+183 IQKSDK

-197 NIDRNQQDFSY
+197 NIDRNQQNFSY
-208 VANADV
+208 VADADV

-229 FNYIYKGIDLSAKEL
+229 FDYTYKGVAIPTKEL
-244 KGNLKGVIDY
+244 KGNLKGVINY
-254 YHNSK
+254 LHNSK
-259 QLMSKD
+259 QLTSKD
-265 LSFSANENYFSGSFN
+265 LSFSVNENYFSGAFN

-291 TIASNELNFTPF
+291 TVTSNELNLTPF
-303 IQKDKDKKTN
+303 LEKDKKAN
-313 QNITI
+313 ENITI

-324 VSNVINVDNELNFL
+324 VSNVTKVNNELNFL
-338 NNFNAKAKL
+338 NSFNAKAKL
-347 DIKKLNVNNMIFN
+347 DIKKLNVNKMILN
-360 NINVALV
+360 NINVALA
-367 NNDGVATIQNIS
+367 NNDGVTTFQNIGF
-379 ADFAKGHIAATGM
+379 DFAKGHIAATGM

-401 IKLIPKISN
+401 IKLVPKITN

-415 FFNQME
+415 FFNQIE
-421 TPNDLEGLFNANGD
+421 TPNDLEGVFNASGD
-435 IELST
+435 IEVNT
-440 LSANKLLES
+440 LSGNKLLEN

-455 INISNAKLNKI
+455 INVTNAKLNKI
-466 NINNIIENAATKY
+466 NINSIIQNAATKY
-479 IKDVSSTENLK
+479 TKDVSATDNMK
-490 NYTEFSKISTTAYF
+490 NYTEFSKISTDAYL
-504 NKGDLELTTLNA
+504 NRGNLELTTLNA
-516 LSPTLEVV
+516 LSPTLEIVD
-524 EGSGRVG
+524 GSGKVG
-531 MIQKNLDINMNVKI
+531 MIQKDLDINMNIKI

-550 GKSETI
+550 GKSNTI

-565 MHIYGEFSK
+565 LRIYGQFSK
-574 LHYQLDL
+574 LHYQLDI
-581 GQVIKDI
+581 GQVIKDL

-597 DKFRNKLENRNSKD
+597 DKFRNKLENRSSKD
-611 DSKSNSKQKAVDM
+611 GSKSDSKQKAVDM
-624 LENLLSK
+624 LENLLGK

>member
-9 LLILILLSAIGIVS
+9 LLILILLTAIGIVS

-29 PNNYRGFISNTVKD
+29 PNNYRGFISDTVKD

-57 HIWPQV
+57 HIWPQI

-101 TVKNVFIKSAII
+101 EVKNVFIKSAII
-113 NITDESKGQVYK
+113 NITDDSKGQVYK
-125 HKAQQQTTT
+125 HKAEQLPSADESQTT
-134 DENQTS
+134 
-140 QTKQQKDSSKWAFT
+140 QTKQQKDSPKWAFT

-159 VSDSTVVLQNKDDFI
+159 VSDSTIVLQNKDDFI

-183 TQKTDK
+183 IQKADK

-197 NIDRNQQDFSY
+197 NIDRNQQNFSY
-208 VANADV
+208 VADADV
-214 DLALFPEKAIIDLKK
+214 DLTLFPEKAVIDLKK
-229 FNYIYKGIDLSAKEL
+229 FDYTYKGIALPIKEL
-244 KGNLKGVIDY
+244 KGNLKGVINY
-254 YHNSK
+254 QHNSK
-259 QLMSKD
+259 QLTSKD
-265 LSFSANENYFSGSFN
+265 LSFSVNENYFSGAFN

-291 TIASNELNFTPF
+291 TVTSNELNLTPF
-303 IQKDKDKKTN
+303 LEKDKKTN
-313 QNITI
+313 ENITI

-324 VSNVINVDNELNFL
+324 VSNVTKVDNELNFL
-338 NNFNAKAKL
+338 NSFNAKAKL
-347 DIKKLNVNNMIFN
+347 DIKKLNINKMILN
-360 NINVALV
+360 NIDVALT
-367 NNDGVATIQNIS
+367 NNDGVATFQNIS
-379 ADFAKGHIAATGM
+379 FDFAKGHIAATGM

-401 IKLIPKISN
+401 IKLIPKVTN

-435 IELST
+435 IEVNT
-440 LSANKLLES
+440 LSGNKLLES

-455 INISNAKLNKI
+455 INVTNAKLNKI
-466 NINNIIENAATKY
+466 NINSIIENAATKY
-479 IKDVSSTENLK
+479 TKDISSTENMK
-490 NYTEFSKISTTAYF
+490 NYTEFSKISTDAYL
-504 NKGDLELTTLNA
+504 NKENLELTTLNA
-516 LSPTLEVV
+516 LSPTLEVID
-524 EGSGRVG
+524 GSGRVG
-531 MIQKNLDINMNVKI
+531 MTQKDLDINMNIKI

-550 GKSETI
+550 GKSNTI

-565 MHIYGEFSK
+565 LRIYGQFSK
-574 LHYQLDL
+574 LHYQLDI
-581 GQVIKDI
+581 GQVIKDL

-597 DKFRNKLENRNSKD
+597 DKFRIKLENRNSKD
-611 DSKSNSKQKAVDM
+611 DSKSKSKQKAVDM
-624 LENLLSK
+624 LESLLSK

>member
-9 LLILILLSAIGIVS
+9 LLILILLTAIGIVS

-29 PNNYRGFISNTVKD
+29 PNNYRGFISDTVKD

-57 HIWPQV
+57 HIWPQI

-101 TVKNVFIKSAII
+101 EVKNVFIKSAII
-113 NITDESKGQVYK
+113 NITDDSKGQVYK
-125 HKAQQQTTT
+125 HKAEQLPSTDESQTT
-134 DENQTS
+134 

-159 VSDSTVVLQNKDDFI
+159 VSDSTIVLQNKDDFI

-183 TQKTDK
+183 IQKADK

-197 NIDRNQQDFSY
+197 NIDRNQQNFSY
-208 VANADV
+208 VADADV
-214 DLALFPEKAIIDLKK
+214 DLTLFPEKAVIDLKK
-229 FNYIYKGIDLSAKEL
+229 FDYTYKGIALPTKEL
-244 KGNLKGVIDY
+244 KGNLKGVINY
-254 YHNSK
+254 QHNSK
-259 QLMSKD
+259 QLTSKD
-265 LSFSANENYFSGSFN
+265 LSFSVNENYFSGAFN

-291 TIASNELNFTPF
+291 TVTSNELNLTPF
-303 IQKDKDKKTN
+303 LEKDKKTN
-313 QNITI
+313 ENITI

-324 VSNVINVDNELNFL
+324 VSNVTKVDNELNFL
-338 NNFNAKAKL
+338 NSFNAKAKL
-347 DIKKLNVNNMIFN
+347 DIKKLNINKMILN
-360 NINVALV
+360 DIDVALT
-367 NNDGVATIQNIS
+367 NNDGVATFQNIS
-379 ADFAKGHIAATGM
+379 FDFAKGHIAATGM

-401 IKLIPKISN
+401 IKLIPKVTN

-435 IELST
+435 IEVNT
-440 LSANKLLES
+440 LSGNKLLES

-455 INISNAKLNKI
+455 INVTNAKLNKI
-466 NINNIIENAATKY
+466 NINSIIENAATKY
-479 IKDVSSTENLK
+479 TKDISSTENMK
-490 NYTEFSKISTTAYF
+490 NYTEFSKISTDAYL
-504 NKGDLELTTLNA
+504 NKGNLELTTLNA
-516 LSPTLEVV
+516 LSPTLEVID
-524 EGSGRVG
+524 GSGRVG
-531 MIQKNLDINMNVKI
+531 MTQKDLDINMNIKI

-550 GKSETI
+550 GKSNTI

-565 MHIYGEFSK
+565 LRIYGQFSK
-574 LHYQLDL
+574 LHYQLDI
-581 GQVIKDI
+581 GQVIKDL

-597 DKFRNKLENRNSKD
+597 DKFRIKLENRNSKD
-611 DSKSNSKQKAVDM
+611 DSKSKSKQKAVDM

>member
-1 MIKKILVT
+1 MIKKILIT
-9 LLILILLSAIGIVS
+9 LLILILLTAIGIVS

-29 PNNYRGFISNTVKD
+29 PNNYRGFISDTVKD

-57 HIWPQV
+57 HIWPQI

-101 TVKNVFIKSAII
+101 EVKNVFIKSAII
-113 NITDESKGQVYK
+113 NITDDSKGQVYK
-125 HKAQQQTTT
+125 HKAEQLPSANESQTT
-134 DENQTS
+134 QTN
-140 QTKQQKDSSKWAFT
+140 QQKDSSKWAFT

-159 VSDSTVVLQNKDDFI
+159 VSDSTIVLQNKDDFI

-183 TQKTDK
+183 IQKADK

-197 NIDRNQQDFSY
+197 NIDRNQQNFSY
-208 VANADV
+208 LADADV
-214 DLALFPEKAIIDLKK
+214 DLTLFPEKAVIDLKK
-229 FNYIYKGIDLSAKEL
+229 FDYTYKGIALPTKEL
-244 KGNLKGVIDY
+244 KGNLKGVINY
-254 YHNSK
+254 QHNSK
-259 QLMSKD
+259 QLTSKD
-265 LSFSANENYFSGSFN
+265 LSFSVNENYFSGAFN

-291 TIASNELNFTPF
+291 TVTSNELNLTPF
-303 IQKDKDKKTN
+303 LEKDKKTN
-313 QNITI
+313 ENITI

-324 VSNVINVDNELNFL
+324 VSNVTKVDNELNFL
-338 NNFNAKAKL
+338 NSFNAKAKL
-347 DIKKLNVNNMIFN
+347 DIKKLNINKMILN
-360 NINVALV
+360 NIDVALT
-367 NNDGVATIQNIS
+367 NNDGVATFQNIS
-379 ADFAKGHIAATGM
+379 FDFAKGHIAATGM

-401 IKLIPKISN
+401 IKLIPKVTN

-435 IELST
+435 IEVNT
-440 LSANKLLES
+440 LSGNKLLES

-455 INISNAKLNKI
+455 INVTNAKLNKI
-466 NINNIIENAATKY
+466 NINSIIENAATKY
-479 IKDVSSTENLK
+479 TKDISSTENMK
-490 NYTEFSKISTTAYF
+490 NYTEFSKISTDAYL
-504 NKGDLELTTLNA
+504 NKGNLELTTLNA
-516 LSPTLEVV
+516 LSPTLEVID
-524 EGSGRVG
+524 GSGRVG
-531 MIQKNLDINMNVKI
+531 MTQKDLDINMNIKI

-550 GKSETI
+550 GKSNTI

-565 MHIYGEFSK
+565 LRIYGQFSK
-574 LHYQLDL
+574 LHYQLDI
-581 GQVIKDI
+581 GQVIKDL

-597 DKFRNKLENRNSKD
+597 DKFRIKLENRNSKD
-611 DSKSNSKQKAVDM
+611 DSKSKSKQKAVDM

>member
-1 MIKKILVT
+1 MIKKILIT
-9 LLILILLSAIGIVS
+9 LLILILLTAIGIVS

-29 PNNYRGFISNTVKD
+29 PNNYRGFISDTVKD

-101 TVKNVFIKSAII
+101 EVKNVFIKSAII

-125 HKAQQQTTT
+125 HKAEQQPTANDTQTT
-134 DENQTS
+134 
-140 QTKQQKDSSKWAFT
+140 QTKQQKESSKWAFT

-183 TQKTDK
+183 IQKSDK

-197 NIDRNQQDFSY
+197 NIDRNQQNFSY
-208 VANADV
+208 VADADV

-229 FNYIYKGIDLSAKEL
+229 FDYTYKGVAIPTKEL
-244 KGNLKGVIDY
+244 KGNLKGVINY
-254 YHNSK
+254 LHNSK
-259 QLMSKD
+259 QLTSKD
-265 LSFSANENYFSGSFN
+265 LSFSVNENYFSGAVN

-291 TIASNELNFTPF
+291 TVTSNELNLTPF
-303 IQKDKDKKTN
+303 LEKDKKTN
-313 QNITI
+313 ENITI

-324 VSNVINVDNELNFL
+324 VSNVTKVDNELNFL
-338 NNFNAKAKL
+338 NSFNAKAKL
-347 DIKKLNVNNMIFN
+347 DIKKLNVNKMILN
-360 NINVALV
+360 NINVALA
-367 NNDGVATIQNIS
+367 NNDGVTTFQNIGF
-379 ADFAKGHIAATGM
+379 DFAKGHIAATGM

-401 IKLIPKISN
+401 IKLIPKITN

-415 FFNQME
+415 FFNQIE
-421 TPNDLEGLFNANGD
+421 TPNDLEGVFNASGD
-435 IELST
+435 IEVNT
-440 LSANKLLES
+440 LSGNKLLEN

-455 INISNAKLNKI
+455 INVTNAKLNKI
-466 NINNIIENAATKY
+466 NINSIIQNAATKY
-479 IKDVSSTENLK
+479 TKDVSATENMK
-490 NYTEFSKISTTAYF
+490 NYTEFSKISTDAYL
-504 NKGDLELTTLNA
+504 NRGNLELTTLNA
-516 LSPTLEVV
+516 LSPTLEIVD
-524 EGSGRVG
+524 GSGKVG
-531 MIQKNLDINMNVKI
+531 MIQKDLDINMNIKI

-550 GKSETI
+550 GKSNTI

-565 MHIYGEFSK
+565 LRIYGQFSK
-574 LHYQLDL
+574 LHYQLDI
-581 GQVIKDI
+581 GQVIKDL

-597 DKFRNKLENRNSKD
+597 DKFRNKLENRSSKD
-611 DSKSNSKQKAVDM
+611 GSKSDSKQKAVDM
-624 LENLLSK
+624 LENLLGK

>member
-9 LLILILLSAIGIVS
+9 LLILILLTAIGIVS

-29 PNNYRGFISNTVKD
+29 PNNYRGFISDTVKD

-57 HIWPQV
+57 HIWPQI

-101 TVKNVFIKSAII
+101 EVKNVFIKSAII
-113 NITDESKGQVYK
+113 NITDDSKGQVYK
-125 HKAQQQTTT
+125 HKAEQLPSANESQTT
-134 DENQTS
+134 QTN
-140 QTKQQKDSSKWAFT
+140 QQKDSSKWAFT

-159 VSDSTVVLQNKDDFI
+159 VSDSTIVLQNKDDFI

-183 TQKTDK
+183 IQKADK
-189 KIAIDVKG
+189 KIAIDLKG
-197 NIDRNQQDFSY
+197 NIDRNQQNFSY
-208 VANADV
+208 VADADV
-214 DLALFPEKAIIDLKK
+214 DLTLFPEKAVIDLKK
-229 FNYIYKGIDLSAKEL
+229 FDYTYKGIALPTKEL
-244 KGNLKGVIDY
+244 KGNLKGVINY
-254 YHNSK
+254 QHNSK
-259 QLMSKD
+259 QLTSKD
-265 LSFSANENYFSGSFN
+265 LSFSVNENYFSGAFN

-291 TIASNELNFTPF
+291 TVTSNELNLTPF
-303 IQKDKDKKTN
+303 LEKDKKTN
-313 QNITI
+313 ENITI

-324 VSNVINVDNELNFL
+324 VSNVTKVDNELSFL
-338 NNFNAKAKL
+338 NSFNAKAKL
-347 DIKKLNVNNMIFN
+347 DIKKLNINKMILN
-360 NINVALV
+360 NIDVALT
-367 NNDGVATIQNIS
+367 NNDGVATFQNIS
-379 ADFAKGHIAATGM
+379 FDFAKGHIAATGM

-401 IKLIPKISN
+401 IKLIPKVTN

-421 TPNDLEGLFNANGD
+421 TPNDLEGLFNASGD
-435 IELST
+435 IEVNT
-440 LSANKLLES
+440 LSGNKLLES

-455 INISNAKLNKI
+455 INVTNAKLNKI

-479 IKDVSSTENLK
+479 TKDISSTENMK
-490 NYTEFSKISTTAYF
+490 NYTEFSKISTDAYL
-504 NKGDLELTTLNA
+504 NKGNLELTTLNA
-516 LSPTLEVV
+516 LSPTLEVID
-524 EGSGRVG
+524 GSGRVG
-531 MIQKNLDINMNVKI
+531 MTQKDLDINMNIKI

-550 GKSETI
+550 GKSNTI

-565 MHIYGEFSK
+565 LRIYGQFSK
-574 LHYQLDL
+574 LHYQLDI
-581 GQVIKDI
+581 GQVIKDL

-597 DKFRNKLENRNSKD
+597 DKFRIKLENRNSKD
-611 DSKSNSKQKAVDM
+611 DSKSKSKQKAVDM

>member
-9 LLILILLSAIGIVS
+9 LLILILLTAIGIVS

-29 PNNYRGFISNTVKD
+29 PNNYRGFISDTVKD

-57 HIWPQV
+57 HIWPQI

-101 TVKNVFIKSAII
+101 EVKNVFIKSAII
-113 NITDESKGQVYK
+113 NITDDSKGQVYK
-125 HKAQQQTTT
+125 HKAEQLPSTDESQTT
-134 DENQTS
+134 

-159 VSDSTVVLQNKDDFI
+159 VSDSTIVLQNKDDFI

-183 TQKTDK
+183 IQKADK
-189 KIAIDVKG
+189 KITIDVKG
-197 NIDRNQQDFSY
+197 NIDRNQQNFSY
-208 VANADV
+208 LADADV
-214 DLALFPEKAIIDLKK
+214 DLTLFPEKAIIDLKK
-229 FNYIYKGIDLSAKEL
+229 FDYTYKGIALPTKEL
-244 KGNLKGVIDY
+244 KGNLKGVINY
-254 YHNSK
+254 QHNSK
-259 QLMSKD
+259 QLTSKD
-265 LSFSANENYFSGSFN
+265 LSFSVNENYFSGALN

-291 TIASNELNFTPF
+291 TVTSNELNLTPF
-303 IQKDKDKKTN
+303 LEKDKKTN
-313 QNITI
+313 ENITI

-324 VSNVINVDNELNFL
+324 VSNVTKVDNELSFL
-338 NNFNAKAKL
+338 NSFNAKAKL
-347 DIKKLNVNNMIFN
+347 DIKKLNINKMILN
-360 NINVALV
+360 DIDVALT
-367 NNDGVATIQNIS
+367 NNDGVATFQNIS
-379 ADFAKGHIAATGM
+379 FDFAKGHIAATGM

-401 IKLIPKISN
+401 IKLIPKVTN

-421 TPNDLEGLFNANGD
+421 TPNDLEGLFNASGD
-435 IELST
+435 IEVNT
-440 LSANKLLES
+440 LSGNKLLES

-455 INISNAKLNKI
+455 INVTNAKLNKI

-479 IKDVSSTENLK
+479 TKDISSTENMK
-490 NYTEFSKISTTAYF
+490 NYTEFSKISTDAYL
-504 NKGDLELTTLNA
+504 NKGNLELTTLNA
-516 LSPTLEVV
+516 LSPTLEVID
-524 EGSGRVG
+524 GSGRVG
-531 MIQKNLDINMNVKI
+531 MTQKDLDINMNIKI

-550 GKSETI
+550 GKSNTI

-565 MHIYGEFSK
+565 LRIYGQFSK
-574 LHYQLDL
+574 LHYQLDIN
-581 GQVIKDI
+581 QVIKDL

-611 DSKSNSKQKAVDM
+611 DSKSKSKQKAVDM

>member
-9 LLILILLSAIGIVS
+9 LLILILLTAIGIVS

-29 PNNYRGFISNTVKD
+29 PNNYRGFISDTVKD

-57 HIWPQV
+57 HIWPQI

-101 TVKNVFIKSAII
+101 EVKNVFIKSAII
-113 NITDESKGQVYK
+113 NITDDSKGQVYK
-125 HKAQQQTTT
+125 HKAEQLPSTDESQTT
-134 DENQTS
+134 

-159 VSDSTVVLQNKDDFI
+159 VSDSTIVLQNKDDFI

-183 TQKTDK
+183 IQKADK
-189 KIAIDVKG
+189 KITIDVKG
-197 NIDRNQQDFSY
+197 NIDRNQQNFSY
-208 VANADV
+208 LADADV
-214 DLALFPEKAIIDLKK
+214 DLTLFPEKAIIDLKK
-229 FNYIYKGIDLSAKEL
+229 FDYTYKGIALPTKEL
-244 KGNLKGVIDY
+244 KGNLKGVINY
-254 YHNSK
+254 QHNSK
-259 QLMSKD
+259 QLTSKD
-265 LSFSANENYFSGSFN
+265 LSFSVNENYFSGALN

-291 TIASNELNFTPF
+291 TVTSNELNLTPF
-303 IQKDKDKKTN
+303 LEKDKKTDE
-313 QNITI
+313 NITI

-324 VSNVINVDNELNFL
+324 VSNVTKVDNELNFL
-338 NNFNAKAKL
+338 NSFNAKAKL
-347 DIKKLNVNNMIFN
+347 DIKKLNINKMILN
-360 NINVALV
+360 NIDVALT
-367 NNDGVATIQNIS
+367 NNDGVATFQNIS
-379 ADFAKGHIAATGM
+379 FDFAKGHIAATGM

-401 IKLIPKISN
+401 IKLIPKVTN

-435 IELST
+435 IEVNT
-440 LSANKLLES
+440 LSGNKLLES

-455 INISNAKLNKI
+455 INVTNAKLNKI
-466 NINNIIENAATKY
+466 NINSIIENAATKY
-479 IKDVSSTENLK
+479 TKDISSTENMK
-490 NYTEFSKISTTAYF
+490 NYTEFSKISTDVYL
-504 NKGDLELTTLNA
+504 NKGNLELTTLNA
-516 LSPTLEVV
+516 LSPTLEVID
-524 EGSGRVG
+524 GSGRVG
-531 MIQKNLDINMNVKI
+531 MTQKDLDINMNIKI

-550 GKSETI
+550 GKSNTI

-565 MHIYGEFSK
+565 LRIYGQFSK
-574 LHYQLDL
+574 LHYQLDI
-581 GQVIKDI
+581 GQVIKDL

-597 DKFRNKLENRNSKD
+597 DKFRIKLENRNSKD
-611 DSKSNSKQKAVDM
+611 DSKSKSKQKAVDM

>member
-9 LLILILLSAIGIVS
+9 LLILILLTAIGIVS

-29 PNNYRGFISNTVKD
+29 PNNYRGFISDTVKD

-57 HIWPQV
+57 HIWPQI

-101 TVKNVFIKSAII
+101 EVKNVFIKSAII
-113 NITDESKGQVYK
+113 NITDDSKGQVYK
-125 HKAQQQTTT
+125 HKAEQLPSTDESQTT
-134 DENQTS
+134 

-159 VSDSTVVLQNKDDFI
+159 VSDSTIVLQNKDDFI

-183 TQKTDK
+183 IQKADK

-197 NIDRNQQDFSY
+197 NIDRNQQNFSY
-208 VANADV
+208 VADADV
-214 DLALFPEKAIIDLKK
+214 DLTLFPEKAVIDLKK
-229 FNYIYKGIDLSAKEL
+229 FDYTYKGIALPTKEL
-244 KGNLKGVIDY
+244 KGNLKGVINY
-254 YHNSK
+254 QHNSK
-259 QLMSKD
+259 QLTSKD
-265 LSFSANENYFSGSFN
+265 LSFSVNENYFSGAFN

-291 TIASNELNFTPF
+291 TVTSNELNLTPF
-303 IQKDKDKKTN
+303 LEKDKKTN
-313 QNITI
+313 ENITI

-324 VSNVINVDNELNFL
+324 VSNVIKVDNELSFL
-338 NNFNAKAKL
+338 NSFNAKAKL
-347 DIKKLNVNNMIFN
+347 DIKKLNINKMILN
-360 NINVALV
+360 DIDVALT
-367 NNDGVATIQNIS
+367 NNDGVATFQNIS
-379 ADFAKGHIAATGM
+379 FDFAKGHIAATGM

-401 IKLIPKISN
+401 IKLIPKVTN

-435 IELST
+435 IEVNT
-440 LSANKLLES
+440 LSGNKLLES

-455 INISNAKLNKI
+455 INVTNAKLNKI
-466 NINNIIENAATKY
+466 NINSIIENAATKY
-479 IKDVSSTENLK
+479 TKDISSTENMK
-490 NYTEFSKISTTAYF
+490 NYTEFSKISTDAYL
-504 NKGDLELTTLNA
+504 NKGNLELTTLNA
-516 LSPTLEVV
+516 LSPTLEVID
-524 EGSGRVG
+524 GSGRVG
-531 MIQKNLDINMNVKI
+531 MTQKDLDINMNIKI

-550 GKSETI
+550 GKSNTI

-565 MHIYGEFSK
+565 LRIYGQFSK
-574 LHYQLDL
+574 LHYQLDI
-581 GQVIKDI
+581 GQVIKDL

-597 DKFRNKLENRNSKD
+597 DKFRIKLENRNSKD
-611 DSKSNSKQKAVDM
+611 DSKSKSKQKAVDM

>member
-9 LLILILLSAIGIVS
+9 LLILILLTAIGIVS

-29 PNNYRGFISNTVKD
+29 PNNYRGFISDTVKD

-57 HIWPQV
+57 HIWPQI

-101 TVKNVFIKSAII
+101 EVKNVFIKSAII
-113 NITDESKGQVYK
+113 NITDDSKGQVYK
-125 HKAQQQTTT
+125 HKAEQLPSANESQTT
-134 DENQTS
+134 QTN
-140 QTKQQKDSSKWAFT
+140 QQKDSSKWAFT

-159 VSDSTVVLQNKDDFI
+159 VSDSTIVLQNKDDFI

-183 TQKTDK
+183 IQKADK

-197 NIDRNQQDFSY
+197 NIDRNQQNFSY
-208 VANADV
+208 VADADV
-214 DLALFPEKAIIDLKK
+214 DLTLFPEKAVIDLKK
-229 FNYIYKGIDLSAKEL
+229 FDYTYKGIALPTKEL
-244 KGNLKGVIDY
+244 KGNLKGVINY
-254 YHNSK
+254 QHNSK
-259 QLMSKD
+259 QLTSKD
-265 LSFSANENYFSGSFN
+265 LSFSVNENYFSGAFN

-291 TIASNELNFTPF
+291 TVTSNELNLTPF
-303 IQKDKDKKTN
+303 LEKDKKTN
-313 QNITI
+313 ENITI

-324 VSNVINVDNELNFL
+324 VSNVTKVDNELNFL
-338 NNFNAKAKL
+338 NSFNAKAKL
-347 DIKKLNVNNMIFN
+347 DIKKLNINKMILN
-360 NINVALV
+360 NIDVALT
-367 NNDGVATIQNIS
+367 NNDGVATFQNIS
-379 ADFAKGHIAATGM
+379 FDFAKGHIAATGM

-401 IKLIPKISN
+401 IKLVPKVTN

-421 TPNDLEGLFNANGD
+421 TPNDLEGLFNASGD
-435 IELST
+435 IEVNT
-440 LSANKLLES
+440 LSGNKLLES

-455 INISNAKLNKI
+455 INVTNAKLNKI
-466 NINNIIENAATKY
+466 NINNIIQNAATKY
-479 IKDVSSTENLK
+479 TKDISSTENMK
-490 NYTEFSKISTTAYF
+490 NYTEFSKISTDAYL
-504 NKGDLELTTLNA
+504 NKGNLELTTLNA
-516 LSPTLEVV
+516 LSPTLEVID
-524 EGSGRVG
+524 GSGRVG
-531 MIQKNLDINMNVKI
+531 MTQKDLDINMNIKI

-550 GKSETI
+550 GKSNTI

-565 MHIYGEFSK
+565 LRIYGQFSK
-574 LHYQLDL
+574 LHYQLDI
-581 GQVIKDI
+581 GQVIKDL

-597 DKFRNKLENRNSKD
+597 DKFRIKLENRNSKD
-611 DSKSNSKQKAVDM
+611 DSKSKSKQKAVDM

>member
-1 MIKKILVT
+1 MIKKILIT
-9 LLILILLSAIGIVS
+9 LLILILLTAIGIVS

-29 PNNYRGFISNTVKD
+29 PNNYRGFISDTVKD

-57 HIWPQV
+57 HIWPQI

-101 TVKNVFIKSAII
+101 EVKNVFIKSAII
-113 NITDESKGQVYK
+113 NITDDSKGQVYK
-125 HKAQQQTTT
+125 HKAEQLPSADESQTT
-134 DENQTS
+134 
-140 QTKQQKDSSKWAFT
+140 QTKQQKDSSTKWAFT

-183 TQKTDK
+183 IQKADK

-197 NIDRNQQDFSY
+197 NIDRNQQNFSY
-208 VANADV
+208 LADADV
-214 DLALFPEKAIIDLKK
+214 DLTLFPEKAVIDLKK
-229 FNYIYKGIDLSAKEL
+229 FDYTYKGIALPTKEL
-244 KGNLKGVIDY
+244 KGNLKGVINY
-254 YHNSK
+254 QHNSK
-259 QLMSKD
+259 QLTSKD
-265 LSFSANENYFSGSFN
+265 LSFSVNENYFSGAFN

-291 TIASNELNFTPF
+291 TVTSNELNLTPF
-303 IQKDKDKKTN
+303 LEKDKKTN
-313 QNITI
+313 ENITI

-324 VSNVINVDNELNFL
+324 VSNVTKVNNELNFL
-338 NNFNAKAKL
+338 NSFNAKAKL
-347 DIKKLNVNNMIFN
+347 DIKKLNINKMILN
-360 NINVALV
+360 NINVALA
-367 NNDGVATIQNIS
+367 NNDGVATFQNIS
-379 ADFAKGHIAATGM
+379 FDFAKGHIAATGM

-401 IKLIPKISN
+401 IKLIPKVTN

-435 IELST
+435 IEVNT
-440 LSANKLLES
+440 LSGNKLLES

-455 INISNAKLNKI
+455 INVTNAKLNKI
-466 NINNIIENAATKY
+466 NINNIIQNAATKY
-479 IKDVSSTENLK
+479 TKDISSTENMK
-490 NYTEFSKISTTAYF
+490 NYTEFSKISTDAYL
-504 NKGDLELTTLNA
+504 NKGNLELTTLNA
-516 LSPTLEVV
+516 LSPTLEVID
-524 EGSGRVG
+524 GSGRVG
-531 MIQKNLDINMNVKI
+531 MTQKDLDINMNIKI

-550 GKSETI
+550 GKSNTI

-565 MHIYGEFSK
+565 LRIYGQFSK
-574 LHYQLDL
+574 LHYQLDI
-581 GQVIKDI
+581 GQVIKDL

-597 DKFRNKLENRNSKD
+597 DKFRIKLENRNSKD
-611 DSKSNSKQKAVDM
+611 DSKSKSKQKAVDM

>member
-9 LLILILLSAIGIVS
+9 LLILILLTAIGIVS

-29 PNNYRGFISNTVKD
+29 PNNYRGFISDTVKD

-101 TVKNVFIKSAII
+101 EIKNVFIKSAII

-125 HKAQQQTTT
+125 HKAEQQPTTDDTQTT
-134 DENQTS
+134 
-140 QTKQQKDSSKWAFT
+140 QTKQQKESSKWAFT

-183 TQKTDK
+183 IQKSDK

-197 NIDRNQQDFSY
+197 NIDRNQQNFSY
-208 VANADV
+208 VADADV

-229 FNYIYKGIDLSAKEL
+229 FDYTYKGVAIPTKEL
-244 KGNLKGVIDY
+244 KGNLKGVINY
-254 YHNSK
+254 LHNSK
-259 QLMSKD
+259 QLTSKD
-265 LSFSANENYFSGSFN
+265 LSFSVNENYFSGAVN

-291 TIASNELNFTPF
+291 TVTSNELNLTPF
-303 IQKDKDKKTN
+303 LEKDKKTN
-313 QNITI
+313 ENITI

-324 VSNVINVDNELNFL
+324 VSNVTKVDNELNFL
-338 NNFNAKAKL
+338 NSFNAKAKL
-347 DIKKLNVNNMIFN
+347 DIKKLNVNKMILN
-360 NINVALV
+360 NINVALA
-367 NNDGVATIQNIS
+367 NNDGVTTFQNIGF
-379 ADFAKGHIAATGM
+379 DFAKGHIAATGM

-401 IKLIPKISN
+401 IKLIPKITN

-415 FFNQME
+415 FFNQIE
-421 TPNDLEGLFNANGD
+421 TPNDLEGLFNASGD
-435 IELST
+435 IEVNT
-440 LSANKLLES
+440 LSGNKLLEN

-455 INISNAKLNKI
+455 INVTNAKLNKI
-466 NINNIIENAATKY
+466 NINSIIQNAATKY
-479 IKDVSSTENLK
+479 TKDVSATENMK
-490 NYTEFSKISTTAYF
+490 NYTEFSKISTDAYLDRG
-504 NKGDLELTTLNA
+504 NLELTTLNA
-516 LSPTLEVV
+516 LSPTLEIVD
-524 EGSGRVG
+524 GSGKVG
-531 MIQKNLDINMNVKI
+531 MIQKDLDINMNIKI

-550 GKSETI
+550 GKSNTI

-565 MHIYGEFSK
+565 LRIYGQFSK
-574 LHYQLDL
+574 LHYQLDI
-581 GQVIKDI
+581 GQVIKDL

-597 DKFRNKLENRNSKD
+597 DKFRNKLENRSSKD
-611 DSKSNSKQKAVDM
+611 GSKSNSKQKAVDM

>member
-1 MIKKILVT
+1 MIKKILFT
-9 LLILILLSAIGIVS
+9 LLILILLTAIGIVS

-29 PNNYRGFISNTVKD
+29 PNNYRGFISDTVKN

-57 HIWPQV
+57 HIWPQI

-101 TVKNVFIKSAII
+101 EVKNVFIKSAII

-125 HKAQQQTTT
+125 HKAEQQPTANDTQTT
-134 DENQTS
+134 
-140 QTKQQKDSSKWAFT
+140 QTKQQKESSKWAFT

-183 TQKTDK
+183 IQKSDK

-197 NIDRNQQDFSY
+197 NIDRNQQIFSY
-208 VANADV
+208 VADADV
-214 DLALFPEKAIIDLKK
+214 DLTLFPEKAIIDLKK
-229 FNYIYKGIDLSAKEL
+229 FDYTYKGIALPTKEL

-254 YHNSK
+254 QHNSK
-259 QLMSKD
+259 QLTSKD
-265 LSFSANENYFSGSFN
+265 LSFSVNENYFSGAIN

-291 TIASNELNFTPF
+291 TVTSNELNLTPF
-303 IQKDKDKKTN
+303 LEKDKKTN
-313 QNITI
+313 ENITI

-324 VSNVINVDNELNFL
+324 VSNVTKIDNELNFL
-338 NNFNAKAKL
+338 NSFNAKAKL
-347 DIKKLNVNNMIFN
+347 DIKKLNVNKMILN
-360 NINVALV
+360 NINVALA
-367 NNDGVATIQNIS
+367 NNDGVTTFQNIGF
-379 ADFAKGHIAATGM
+379 DFAKGHIAATGM

-401 IKLIPKISN
+401 IKLVPKITN

-415 FFNQME
+415 FFNQIE
-421 TPNDLEGLFNANGD
+421 TPNDLEGVFNASGD
-435 IELST
+435 IEVNT
-440 LSANKLLES
+440 LSGNKLLEN

-455 INISNAKLNKI
+455 INVTNAKLNKI
-466 NINNIIENAATKY
+466 NINSIIQNAATKY
-479 IKDVSSTENLK
+479 TKDVSATDNMK
-490 NYTEFSKISTTAYF
+490 NYTEFSKISTDAYL
-504 NKGDLELTTLNA
+504 NRGNLELTTLNA
-516 LSPTLEVV
+516 LSPTLEIVD
-524 EGSGRVG
+524 GSGKVG
-531 MIQKNLDINMNVKI
+531 MIQKDLDINMNIKI

-550 GKSETI
+550 GKSNTI

-565 MHIYGEFSK
+565 LRIYGQFSK
-574 LHYQLDL
+574 LHYQLDI
-581 GQVIKDI
+581 GQVIKDL

-597 DKFRNKLENRNSKD
+597 DKFRNKLENRSSKD
-611 DSKSNSKQKAVDM
+611 GSKSDSKQKAVDM
-624 LENLLSK
+624 LENLLGK

>member
-9 LLILILLSAIGIVS
+9 LLILILLTAIGIVS

-29 PNNYRGFISNTVKD
+29 PNNYRGFISDTVKD

-57 HIWPQV
+57 HIWPQI

-101 TVKNVFIKSAII
+101 EVKNVFIKSAII
-113 NITDESKGQVYK
+113 NITDDSKGQVYK
-125 HKAQQQTTT
+125 HKAEQQPSTDESQTT
-134 DENQTS
+134 

-159 VSDSTVVLQNKDDFI
+159 VSDSTIVLQNKDDFI

-183 TQKTDK
+183 IQKADK
-189 KIAIDVKG
+189 KITIDVKG
-197 NIDRNQQDFSY
+197 NIDRNQQNFSY
-208 VANADV
+208 VADADV
-214 DLALFPEKAIIDLKK
+214 DLTLFPEKAIIDLKK
-229 FNYIYKGIDLSAKEL
+229 FDYTYKGIALPTKEL
-244 KGNLKGVIDY
+244 KGNLKGVINY
-254 YHNSK
+254 QHNSK
-259 QLMSKD
+259 QLTSKD
-265 LSFSANENYFSGSFN
+265 LSFSVNENYFSGALN

-291 TIASNELNFTPF
+291 TVTSNELNLTPF
-303 IQKDKDKKTN
+303 LEKDKKTN
-313 QNITI
+313 ENITI

-324 VSNVINVDNELNFL
+324 VSNVTKVDNELNFL
-338 NNFNAKAKL
+338 NSFNAKAKL
-347 DIKKLNVNNMIFN
+347 DIKKLN
-360 NINVALV
+360 INKIILNDIDVALT
-367 NNDGVATIQNIS
+367 NNDGVATFQNIS
-379 ADFAKGHIAATGM
+379 FDFAKGHIAATGM

-401 IKLIPKISN
+401 IKLIPKVTN

-421 TPNDLEGLFNANGD
+421 TPNDLEGLFNASGD
-435 IELST
+435 IEVNT
-440 LSANKLLES
+440 LSGNKLLES

-455 INISNAKLNKI
+455 INVTNAKLNKI
-466 NINNIIENAATKY
+466 NINSIIENAATKY
-479 IKDVSSTENLK
+479 TKDISSTENMK
-490 NYTEFSKISTTAYF
+490 NYTEFSKISTDAYL
-504 NKGDLELTTLNA
+504 NKGNLELTTLNA
-516 LSPTLEVV
+516 LSPTLEVID
-524 EGSGRVG
+524 GSGRVG
-531 MIQKNLDINMNVKI
+531 MTQKDLDINMNIKI

-550 GKSETI
+550 GKSNTI

-565 MHIYGEFSK
+565 LRIYGQFSK
-574 LHYQLDL
+574 LHYQLDI
-581 GQVIKDI
+581 GQVIKDL

-597 DKFRNKLENRNSKD
+597 DKFRIKLENRNSKD
-611 DSKSNSKQKAVDM
+611 DSKSKSKQKAVDM

>member
-9 LLILILLSAIGIVS
+9 LLILILLTAIGIVS

-29 PNNYRGFISNTVKD
+29 PNNYRGFISDTVKD

-57 HIWPQV
+57 HIWPQI

-101 TVKNVFIKSAII
+101 EVKNVFIKSAII
-113 NITDESKGQVYK
+113 NITDDSKGQVYK
-125 HKAQQQTTT
+125 HKAEQLPSTDESQTT
-134 DENQTS
+134 

-159 VSDSTVVLQNKDDFI
+159 VSDSTIVLQNKDDFI

-183 TQKTDK
+183 IQKADK
-189 KIAIDVKG
+189 KITIDVKG
-197 NIDRNQQDFSY
+197 NIDRNQQNFSY
-208 VANADV
+208 LADADV
-214 DLALFPEKAIIDLKK
+214 DLTLFPEKAIIDLKK
-229 FNYIYKGIDLSAKEL
+229 FDYTYKGIALPTKEL
-244 KGNLKGVIDY
+244 KGNLKGVINY
-254 YHNSK
+254 QHNSK
-259 QLMSKD
+259 QLTSKD
-265 LSFSANENYFSGSFN
+265 LSFSVNENYFSGALN

-291 TIASNELNFTPF
+291 TVTSNELNLTLFLE
-303 IQKDKDKKTN
+303 KDKKTN
-313 QNITI
+313 ENITI

-324 VSNVINVDNELNFL
+324 VSNVTKVDNELSFL
-338 NNFNAKAKL
+338 NSFNAKAKL
-347 DIKKLNVNNMIFN
+347 DIKKLNINKMILN
-360 NINVALV
+360 DIDVALT
-367 NNDGVATIQNIS
+367 NNDGVATFQNIS
-379 ADFAKGHIAATGM
+379 FDFAKGHIAATGM

-401 IKLIPKISN
+401 IKLIPKVTN

-421 TPNDLEGLFNANGD
+421 TPNDLEGLFNASGD
-435 IELST
+435 IEVNT
-440 LSANKLLES
+440 LSGNKLLES

-455 INISNAKLNKI
+455 INVTNAKLNKI
-466 NINNIIENAATKY
+466 NINNIIQNAATKY
-479 IKDVSSTENLK
+479 TKDISSTENMK
-490 NYTEFSKISTTAYF
+490 NYTEFSKISTDAYL
-504 NKGDLELTTLNA
+504 NKGNLELTTLNA
-516 LSPTLEVV
+516 LSPTLEVID
-524 EGSGRVG
+524 GSGRVG
-531 MIQKNLDINMNVKI
+531 MTQKDLDINMNIKI

-550 GKSETI
+550 GKSNTI

-565 MHIYGEFSK
+565 LRIYGQFSK
-574 LHYQLDL
+574 LHYQLDI
-581 GQVIKDI
+581 GQVIKDL

-611 DSKSNSKQKAVDM
+611 DSKSKSKQKAVDM

>member
-9 LLILILLSAIGIVS
+9 LLILILLTAIGIVS

-29 PNNYRGFISNTVKD
+29 PNNYRGFISDTVKD

-57 HIWPQV
+57 HIWPQI

-101 TVKNVFIKSAII
+101 EVKNVFIKSAII
-113 NITDESKGQVYK
+113 NITDDSKGQVYK
-125 HKAQQQTTT
+125 HKAEQLPSTDESQTT
-134 DENQTS
+134 

-159 VSDSTVVLQNKDDFI
+159 VSDSTIVLQNKDDFI

-183 TQKTDK
+183 IQKADK

-197 NIDRNQQDFSY
+197 NIDRNQQNFSY
-208 VANADV
+208 VADADV
-214 DLALFPEKAIIDLKK
+214 DLTLFPEKAIIDLKK
-229 FNYIYKGIDLSAKEL
+229 FDYTYKGIALPTKEL
-244 KGNLKGVIDY
+244 KGNLKGVINY
-254 YHNSK
+254 QHNSK
-259 QLMSKD
+259 QLTSKD
-265 LSFSANENYFSGSFN
+265 LSFSVNENYFSGAFN

-291 TIASNELNFTPF
+291 TVTSNELNLTPF
-303 IQKDKDKKTN
+303 LEKDKKTN
-313 QNITI
+313 ENITI

-324 VSNVINVDNELNFL
+324 VSNVTKVDNELNFL
-338 NNFNAKAKL
+338 NSFNAKAKL
-347 DIKKLNVNNMIFN
+347 DIKKLNINKMILN
-360 NINVALV
+360 NIDVALT
-367 NNDGVATIQNIS
+367 NNDGVATFQNIS
-379 ADFAKGHIAATGM
+379 FDFAKGHIAATGM
-392 ANGKQKYTQ
+392 VNGKQKYTQ
-401 IKLIPKISN
+401 IKLIPKVTN

-435 IELST
+435 IEVNT
-440 LSANKLLES
+440 LSGNKLLES

-455 INISNAKLNKI
+455 INVTNAKLNKI
-466 NINNIIENAATKY
+466 NINSIIENAATKY
-479 IKDVSSTENLK
+479 TKDISSTENMK
-490 NYTEFSKISTTAYF
+490 NYTEFSKISTDAYL
-504 NKGDLELTTLNA
+504 NKGNLELTTLNA
-516 LSPTLEVV
+516 LSPTLEVID
-524 EGSGRVG
+524 GSGRVG
-531 MIQKNLDINMNVKI
+531 MTQKDLDINMNIKI

-550 GKSETI
+550 GKSNTI

-565 MHIYGEFSK
+565 LRIYGQFSK
-574 LHYQLDL
+574 LHYQLDI
-581 GQVIKDI
+581 GQVIKDL

-597 DKFRNKLENRNSKD
+597 DKFRIKLENRNSKD
-611 DSKSNSKQKAVDM
+611 DSKSKSKQKAVDM

>member
-1 MIKKILVT
+1 MIKKILIT
-9 LLILILLSAIGIVS
+9 LLILILLTAIGIVS

-29 PNNYRGFISNTVKD
+29 PNNYRGFISDTVKD

-101 TVKNVFIKSAII
+101 EIKNVFIKSAII

-125 HKAQQQTTT
+125 HKAEQQPTTDDTQTT
-134 DENQTS
+134 
-140 QTKQQKDSSKWAFT
+140 QTKQQKESSKWAFT

-183 TQKTDK
+183 IQKSDK

-197 NIDRNQQDFSY
+197 NIDRNQQNFSY
-208 VANADV
+208 VADADV

-229 FNYIYKGIDLSAKEL
+229 FDYTYKGVAIPTKEL
-244 KGNLKGVIDY
+244 KGNLKGVINY
-254 YHNSK
+254 LHNSK
-259 QLMSKD
+259 QLTSKD
-265 LSFSANENYFSGSFN
+265 LSFSVNENYFSGAVN

-291 TIASNELNFTPF
+291 TVTSNELNLTPF
-303 IQKDKDKKTN
+303 LEKDKKAN
-313 QNITI
+313 ENITI

-324 VSNVINVDNELNFL
+324 VSNVTKVNNELNFL
-338 NNFNAKAKL
+338 NSFNAKAKL
-347 DIKKLNVNNMIFN
+347 DIKKLNVNKMILN
-360 NINVALV
+360 NINVALA
-367 NNDGVATIQNIS
+367 NNDGVTTFQNIGF
-379 ADFAKGHIAATGM
+379 DFAKGHIAATGM

-401 IKLIPKISN
+401 IKLVPKITN

-415 FFNQME
+415 FFNQIE
-421 TPNDLEGLFNANGD
+421 TPNDLEGVFNASGD
-435 IELST
+435 IEVNT
-440 LSANKLLES
+440 LSGNKLLEN

-455 INISNAKLNKI
+455 INVTNAKLNKI
-466 NINNIIENAATKY
+466 NINSIIQNAATKY
-479 IKDVSSTENLK
+479 TKDVSATDNMK
-490 NYTEFSKISTTAYF
+490 NYTEFSKISTDAYL
-504 NKGDLELTTLNA
+504 NRGNLELTTLNA
-516 LSPTLEVV
+516 LSPTLEIVD
-524 EGSGRVG
+524 GSGKVG
-531 MIQKNLDINMNVKI
+531 MIQKDLDINMNIKI

-550 GKSETI
+550 GKSNTI

-565 MHIYGEFSK
+565 LRIYGQFSK
-574 LHYQLDL
+574 LHYQLDI
-581 GQVIKDI
+581 GQVIKDL

-597 DKFRNKLENRNSKD
+597 DKFRNKLENRSSKD
-611 DSKSNSKQKAVDM
+611 GSKSDSKQKAVDM
-624 LENLLSK
+624 LENLLGK

>member
-9 LLILILLSAIGIVS
+9 LLILILLTAIGIVS

-29 PNNYRGFISNTVKD
+29 PNNYRGFISDTVKD

-57 HIWPQV
+57 HIWPQI

-101 TVKNVFIKSAII
+101 EVKNVFIKSAII
-113 NITDESKGQVYK
+113 NITDDSKGQVYK
-125 HKAQQQTTT
+125 HKAEQLPSTDESQTT
-134 DENQTS
+134 

-159 VSDSTVVLQNKDDFI
+159 VSDSTIVLQNKDDFI

-183 TQKTDK
+183 IQKADK
-189 KIAIDVKG
+189 KITIDVKG
-197 NIDRNQQDFSY
+197 NIDRNQQNFSY
-208 VANADV
+208 LADADV
-214 DLALFPEKAIIDLKK
+214 DLTLFPEKAIIDLKK
-229 FNYIYKGIDLSAKEL
+229 FDYTYKGIALPTKEL
-244 KGNLKGVIDY
+244 KGNLKGVINY
-254 YHNSK
+254 QHNSK
-259 QLMSKD
+259 QLTSKD
-265 LSFSANENYFSGSFN
+265 LSFSVNENYFSGALN

-291 TIASNELNFTPF
+291 TVTSNELNLTPF
-303 IQKDKDKKTN
+303 LEKDKKTN
-313 QNITI
+313 ENITI

-324 VSNVINVDNELNFL
+324 VSNVTKVDNELSFL
-338 NNFNAKAKL
+338 NSFNAKAKL
-347 DIKKLNVNNMIFN
+347 DIKKLNINKMILN
-360 NINVALV
+360 DIDVALT
-367 NNDGVATIQNIS
+367 NNDGVATFQNIS
-379 ADFAKGHIAATGM
+379 FDFAKGHIAATGM

-401 IKLIPKISN
+401 IKLIPKVTN

-435 IELST
+435 IEVNT
-440 LSANKLLES
+440 LSGNKLLES
-449 LKGNLS
+449 LQGNLS
-455 INISNAKLNKI
+455 INVTNAKLNKI
-466 NINNIIENAATKY
+466 NINSIIENAATKY
-479 IKDVSSTENLK
+479 TKDISSTENMK
-490 NYTEFSKISTTAYF
+490 NYTEFSKISTDAYL
-504 NKGDLELTTLNA
+504 NKGNLELTTLNA
-516 LSPTLEVV
+516 LSPTLEVID
-524 EGSGRVG
+524 GSGRVG
-531 MIQKNLDINMNVKI
+531 MTQKDLDINMNIKI

-550 GKSETI
+550 GKSNTI

-565 MHIYGEFSK
+565 LRIYGQFSK
-574 LHYQLDL
+574 LHYQLDI
-581 GQVIKDI
+581 GQVIKDL

-597 DKFRNKLENRNSKD
+597 DKFRIKLENRNSKD
-611 DSKSNSKQKAVDM
+611 DSKSKSKQKAVDM

>member
-9 LLILILLSAIGIVS
+9 LLILILLTAIGIVS

-29 PNNYRGFISNTVKD
+29 PNNYRGFISDTVKD

-57 HIWPQV
+57 HIWPQI

-101 TVKNVFIKSAII
+101 EVKNVFIKSAII
-113 NITDESKGQVYK
+113 NITDDSKGQVYK
-125 HKAQQQTTT
+125 HKAEQLPSTDESQTT
-134 DENQTS
+134 

-159 VSDSTVVLQNKDDFI
+159 VSDSTIVLQNKDDFI

-183 TQKTDK
+183 IQKAGK
-189 KIAIDVKG
+189 KITIDVKG
-197 NIDRNQQDFSY
+197 NIDRNQQNFSY
-208 VANADV
+208 VADADV
-214 DLALFPEKAIIDLKK
+214 DLTLFPEKAIIDLKK
-229 FNYIYKGIDLSAKEL
+229 FDYTYKGIALPTKEL
-244 KGNLKGVIDY
+244 KGNLKGVINY
-254 YHNSK
+254 QHNSK
-259 QLMSKD
+259 QLTSKD
-265 LSFSANENYFSGSFN
+265 LSFSVNENYFSGALN

-291 TIASNELNFTPF
+291 TVTSNELNLTPF
-303 IQKDKDKKTN
+303 LEKDKKTN
-313 QNITI
+313 ENITI

-324 VSNVINVDNELNFL
+324 VSNVTKVDNELNFL
-338 NNFNAKAKL
+338 NSFNAKAKL
-347 DIKKLNVNNMIFN
+347 DIKKLNINKMILN
-360 NINVALV
+360 NIDVALT
-367 NNDGVATIQNIS
+367 NNDGVATFQNIS
-379 ADFAKGHIAATGM
+379 FDFAKGHIAATGM

-401 IKLIPKISN
+401 IKLIPKVTN

-421 TPNDLEGLFNANGD
+421 TPNDLEGLFNASGD
-435 IELST
+435 IEVNT
-440 LSANKLLES
+440 LSGNKLLES

-455 INISNAKLNKI
+455 INVTNAKLNKI
-466 NINNIIENAATKY
+466 NINNIIQNAATKY
-479 IKDVSSTENLK
+479 TKDISSTENMK
-490 NYTEFSKISTTAYF
+490 NYTEFSKISTDAYL
-504 NKGDLELTTLNA
+504 NKGNLELTTLNA
-516 LSPTLEVV
+516 LSPTLEVID
-524 EGSGRVG
+524 GSGRVG
-531 MIQKNLDINMNVKI
+531 MTQKDLDINMNIKI

-550 GKSETI
+550 GKSNTI

-565 MHIYGEFSK
+565 LRIYGQFSK
-574 LHYQLDL
+574 LHYQLDI
-581 GQVIKDI
+581 GQVIKDL

-597 DKFRNKLENRNSKD
+597 DKFRIKLENRNSKD
-611 DSKSNSKQKAVDM
+611 DSKSKSKQKAVDM

>member
-9 LLILILLSAIGIVS
+9 LLILILLTAIGIVS

-29 PNNYRGFISNTVKD
+29 PNNYRGFISDTVKD

-57 HIWPQV
+57 HIWPQI

-101 TVKNVFIKSAII
+101 EVKNVFIKSAII
-113 NITDESKGQVYK
+113 NITDDSKGQVYK
-125 HKAQQQTTT
+125 HKAEQLPSTDESQTT
-134 DENQTS
+134 

-159 VSDSTVVLQNKDDFI
+159 VSDSTIVLQNKDDFI

-183 TQKTDK
+183 IQKADK
-189 KIAIDVKG
+189 KITIDVKG
-197 NIDRNQQDFSY
+197 NIDRNQQNFSY
-208 VANADV
+208 LADADV
-214 DLALFPEKAIIDLKK
+214 DLTLFPEKAIIDLKK
-229 FNYIYKGIDLSAKEL
+229 FDYTYKGIALPTKEL
-244 KGNLKGVIDY
+244 KGNLKGVINY
-254 YHNSK
+254 QHNSK
-259 QLMSKD
+259 QLTSKD
-265 LSFSANENYFSGSFN
+265 LSFSVNENYFSGALN

-291 TIASNELNFTPF
+291 TVTSNELNLTPF
-303 IQKDKDKKTN
+303 LEKDKKTN
-313 QNITI
+313 ENITI

-324 VSNVINVDNELNFL
+324 VSNVTKVDNELSFL
-338 NNFNAKAKL
+338 NSFNAKAKL
-347 DIKKLNVNNMIFN
+347 DIKKLNINKMILN
-360 NINVALV
+360 DIDVALT
-367 NNDGVATIQNIS
+367 NNDGVATFQNIS
-379 ADFAKGHIAATGM
+379 FDFAKGHIAATGM

-401 IKLIPKISN
+401 IKLIPKVTN

-421 TPNDLEGLFNANGD
+421 TPNDLEGLFNASGD
-435 IELST
+435 IEVNT
-440 LSANKLLES
+440 LSGNKLLES

-455 INISNAKLNKI
+455 INVTNAKLNKI
-466 NINNIIENAATKY
+466 NINNIIQNAATKY
-479 IKDVSSTENLK
+479 TKDISSTENMK
-490 NYTEFSKISTTAYF
+490 NYTEFSKISTDAYL
-504 NKGDLELTTLNA
+504 NKGNLELTTLNA
-516 LSPTLEVV
+516 LSPTLEVID
-524 EGSGRVG
+524 GSGRVG
-531 MIQKNLDINMNVKI
+531 MTQKDLDINMNIKI

-550 GKSETI
+550 GKSNTI

-565 MHIYGEFSK
+565 LRIYGQFSK
-574 LHYQLDL
+574 LHYQLDI
-581 GQVIKDI
+581 GQVIKNL

-611 DSKSNSKQKAVDM
+611 DSKSKSKQKAVDM

>member
-9 LLILILLSAIGIVS
+9 LLILILLTAIGIVS

-29 PNNYRGFISNTVKD
+29 PNNYRGFISDTVKD

-57 HIWPQV
+57 HIWPQI

-101 TVKNVFIKSAII
+101 EVKNVFIKSAII
-113 NITDESKGQVYK
+113 NITDDSKGKVYK
-125 HKAQQQTTT
+125 HKAEQLPSTDESQTT
-134 DENQTS
+134 

-159 VSDSTVVLQNKDDFI
+159 VSDSTIVLQNKDDFI

-183 TQKTDK
+183 IQKADK

-197 NIDRNQQDFSY
+197 NIDRNQQNFSY
-208 VANADV
+208 LADADV
-214 DLALFPEKAIIDLKK
+214 DLTLFPEKAVIDLKK
-229 FNYIYKGIDLSAKEL
+229 FDYTYKGIALPTKEL
-244 KGNLKGVIDY
+244 KGNLKGVINY
-254 YHNSK
+254 QHNSK
-259 QLMSKD
+259 QLTSKD
-265 LSFSANENYFSGSFN
+265 LSFSVNENYFSGAFN

-291 TIASNELNFTPF
+291 TVTSNELNLTPF
-303 IQKDKDKKTN
+303 LEKDKKTN
-313 QNITI
+313 ENITI

-324 VSNVINVDNELNFL
+324 VSNVTKVDNELNFL
-338 NNFNAKAKL
+338 NSFNAKAKL
-347 DIKKLNVNNMIFN
+347 DIKKLNINKMILN
-360 NINVALV
+360 DIDVALT
-367 NNDGVATIQNIS
+367 NNDGVATFQNIS
-379 ADFAKGHIAATGM
+379 FDFAKGHIAATGM

-401 IKLIPKISN
+401 IKLIPKVTN

-435 IELST
+435 IEVNT
-440 LSANKLLES
+440 LSGNKLLES

-455 INISNAKLNKI
+455 INVTNAKLNKI
-466 NINNIIENAATKY
+466 NINSIIENAATKY
-479 IKDVSSTENLK
+479 TKDISSTENMK
-490 NYTEFSKISTTAYF
+490 NYTEFSKISTDAYL
-504 NKGDLELTTLNA
+504 NKGNLELTTLNA
-516 LSPTLEVV
+516 LSPTLEVID
-524 EGSGRVG
+524 GSGRVG
-531 MIQKNLDINMNVKI
+531 MTQKDLDINMNIKI

-550 GKSETI
+550 GKSNTI

-565 MHIYGEFSK
+565 LRIYGQFSK
-574 LHYQLDL
+574 LHYQLDI
-581 GQVIKDI
+581 GQVIKDL
-588 FNDKLQESL
+588 FNDKLHESL
-597 DKFRNKLENRNSKD
+597 DKFRIKLENRNSKD
-611 DSKSNSKQKAVDM
+611 DSKSKSKQKAVDM

>member
-9 LLILILLSAIGIVS
+9 LLILILLTAIGIVS

-29 PNNYRGFISNTVKD
+29 PNNYRGFISDTVKD

-57 HIWPQV
+57 HIWPQI

-101 TVKNVFIKSAII
+101 EVKNVFIKSAII
-113 NITDESKGQVYK
+113 NITDDSKGQVYK
-125 HKAQQQTTT
+125 HKAEQLPSADESQTT
-134 DENQTS
+134 
-140 QTKQQKDSSKWAFT
+140 QTKQQKDSSTKWAFT

-183 TQKTDK
+183 IQKADK

-197 NIDRNQQDFSY
+197 NIDRNQQNFSY
-208 VANADV
+208 VADADV
-214 DLALFPEKAIIDLKK
+214 DLTLFPEKAVIDLKK
-229 FNYIYKGIDLSAKEL
+229 FDYTYKGIALPTKEL
-244 KGNLKGVIDY
+244 KGNLKGVINY
-254 YHNSK
+254 QHNSK
-259 QLMSKD
+259 QLTSKD
-265 LSFSANENYFSGSFN
+265 LSFSVNENYFSGAFN

-291 TIASNELNFTPF
+291 TVTSNELNLTPF
-303 IQKDKDKKTN
+303 LEKDKKTN
-313 QNITI
+313 ENITI

-324 VSNVINVDNELNFL
+324 VSNVTKVDNELNFL
-338 NNFNAKAKL
+338 NSFNAKAKL
-347 DIKKLNVNNMIFN
+347 DIKKLNINKMILN
-360 NINVALV
+360 NIDVALT
-367 NNDGVATIQNIS
+367 NNDGVATFQNIS
-379 ADFAKGHIAATGM
+379 FDFAKGHIAATGM

-401 IKLIPKISN
+401 IKLIPKVTN

-435 IELST
+435 IEVNT
-440 LSANKLLES
+440 LSGNKLLES

-455 INISNAKLNKI
+455 INVTNAKLNKI
-466 NINNIIENAATKY
+466 NINSIIENAATKY
-479 IKDVSSTENLK
+479 TKDISSTENMK
-490 NYTEFSKISTTAYF
+490 NYTEFSKISTDAYL
-504 NKGDLELTTLNA
+504 NKGNLELTTLNA
-516 LSPTLEVV
+516 LSPTLEVID
-524 EGSGRVG
+524 GSGRVG
-531 MIQKNLDINMNVKI
+531 MTQKDLDINMNIKI

-550 GKSETI
+550 GKSNTI

-565 MHIYGEFSK
+565 LRIYGQFSK
-574 LHYQLDL
+574 LHYQLDI
-581 GQVIKDI
+581 GQVIKDL

-597 DKFRNKLENRNSKD
+597 DKFRIKLENRNSKD
-611 DSKSNSKQKAVDM
+611 DSKSKSKQKAVDM